1 VPEEQEQ
8 TEVRCVMV
16 VVAHPDDAEFSAA
29 GTVAKWAREGKEIVY
44 VLCTAGDKGTSDP
57 SISPAQMAEVRRR
70 EQEAAC
76 RVLGVKEVVF
86 LGYEDGVLESTLE
99 LRRDVV
105 RQIRRFKPDVVICPD
120 PMSRW
125 SGQQYLNHPDHRAA
139 GDAALD
145 AVYPSARD
153 PHVFPEL
160 LAEGLQPH
168 KVREVY
174 IISREHADVYV
185 DIGETIDT
193 KIAALHEHASQ
204 VADHKDQVDQWV
216 RDGARRT
223 AEGQPME
230 YAEGFKYV
238 KLRV

>member
-1 VPEEQEQ
+1 MPEEQEQ
-8 TEVRCVMV
+8 PEVRCVMV
-16 VVAHPDDAEFSAA
+16 IVAHPDDAEFSSA

-44 VLCTAGDKGTSDP
+44 VLCTSGDKGTSDP
-57 SISPAQMAEVRRR
+57 TISPAQVAEIRRR
-70 EQEAAC
+70 EQQNAC
-76 RVLGVKEVVF
+76 LVLGVKEVVF
-86 LGYEDGVLESTLE
+86 LGYEDGVLESTLQ

-120 PMSRW
+120 PVTRW
-125 SGQQYLNHPDHRAA
+125 HGQQFLNHPDHRAA

-145 AVYPSARD
+145 SVYPSARD

-168 KVREVY
+168 KVGEVY
-174 IISREHADVYV
+174 IISRENADVFV
-185 DIGETIDT
+185 DIGDTIDT
-193 KIAALHEHASQ
+193 KIAALYEHASQ
-204 VADHKDQVDQWV
+204 VGDRKDQVAEWV
-216 RDGARRT
+216 RDGARRM

-238 KLRV
+238 KLRT